1 MDEAA
6 RTAADRRFEEAM
18 EAAGARDPRD
28 FYRQSLREMKESNP
42 EGYDRAVKHFQSVL
56 VPGIASGALEPLG
69 TWREYGR
76 LIAEEVASGTTVEI
90 DEAGR
95 SRPYSPDSPLD
106 RLVLHLPDQR
116 GMRAILVSLPPSPSP
131 AQRATFELLV
141 RGKQRVPTG

>member
-6 RTAADRRFEEAM
+6 RTEADRRFEEAM

-56 VPGIASGALEPLG
+56 VPGIASGESEPLG

-76 LIAEEVASGTTVEI
+76 LIAEEAASGATVEI
-90 DEAGR
+90 DETGR

-131 AQRATFELLV
+131 AQRASFELLV
-141 RGKQRVPTG
+141 RGKQRVPAS